1 MTLDGAW
8 ALRWMQLA
16 AESVRARS
24 SELTEMDAVIGDGD
38 HGTNLDRGM
47 QAVLE
52 ALDGLRRAH
61 PEAAPMIG
69 QVLHTVA
76 TSLTTTVGGAAGPL
90 LGAAFLKASRAV
102 GDEPLDACRI
112 AALMERASEGIASR
126 GRADAG
132 DKTML
137 DVWVQAAQAA
147 RREADGGAGP
157 QEVLRAASLAAAHAA
172 ESIEALPARKGRASY
187 RGDCA
192 RGHRD
197 PGAQSSALLID
208 AAARAL

>member
-61 PEAAPMIG
+61 PEAAPTIG

-90 LGAAFLKASRAV
+90 LGASHRSLVTVREATGTLPTASAHAV
-102 GDEPLDACRI
+102 PGDGPAPIFE
-112 AALMERASEGIASR
+112 
-126 GRADAG
+126 
-132 DKTML
+132 L
-137 DVWVQAAQAA
+137 DVVI
-147 RREADGGAGP
+147 P
-157 QEVLRAASLAAAHAA
+157 TAASGTQEDHHD
-172 ESIEALPARKGRASY
+172 G
-187 RGDCA
+187 
-192 RGHRD
+192 
-197 PGAQSSALLID
+197 QT
-208 AAARAL
+208 